1 MLVVGGDEE
10 VERASG
16 LDRTRGDPA
25 VTVSRAVD
33 PHGDAAVVAVAAFVV
48 ARLAVR
54 EVALCPDA
62 VRREHDAQ

>member
-1 MLVVGGDEE
+1 
-10 VERASG
+10 
-16 LDRTRGDPA
+16 
-25 VTVSRAVD
+25 
-33 PHGDAAVVAVAAFVV
+33 VAVAAFVV